1 MILQT
6 LRTSKASAG
15 DTCTTAKL
23 RRARRW
29 GNNFEQK
36 RGHGEFIWPSV
47 CIQESQGGNMDF
59 FDCSIYAK
67 YWSGLRRNERREG
80 TASTIKRCFLD
91 GVYHG
96 SKQYR
101 PSLPHGSLRFICAV
115 RSCSEASLLWASG
128 KGSDHVER
136 RPMSRTRYMAPPC
149 QSSCRIAS
157 TCAFSKSQG

>member
-101 PSLPHGSLRFICAV
+101 PNLPHGSLRFTYAV
-115 RSCSEASLLWASG
+115 RRRSDASLLGRQG
-128 KGSDHVER
+128 KGLILWSVV
-136 RPMSRTRYMAPPC
+136 
-149 QSSCRIAS
+149 Q
-157 TCAFSKSQG
+157 

>member
-1 MILQT
+1 M
-6 LRTSKASAG
+6 
-15 DTCTTAKL
+15 DNCKL
-23 RRARRW
+23 GRVRRW
-29 GNNFEQK
+29 ETISNKTG
-36 RGHGEFIWPSV
+36 GMGEFICLSV
-47 CIQESQGGNMDF
+47 LLRESQGCCMHF
-59 FDCSIYAK
+59 FDSSIYAK
-67 YWSGLRRNERREG
+67 YWSRLRRNERREG